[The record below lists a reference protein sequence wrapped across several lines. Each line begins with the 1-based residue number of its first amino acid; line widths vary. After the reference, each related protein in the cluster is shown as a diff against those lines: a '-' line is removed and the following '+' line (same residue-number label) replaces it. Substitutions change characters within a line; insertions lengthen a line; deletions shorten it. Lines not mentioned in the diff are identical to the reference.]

1 MLGLIRSVIFAFV
14 ERIIVDMKMIFL
26 YGPPAVGKL
35 TVAKELATITG
46 YKLFHNHLTVDLVSS
61 LYEWG
66 SPKYWEYL
74 RSIRE
79 QLLANLAKDNVDI
92 IFTYVYAAGEDE
104 EVMERMFKKV
114 EKNGGDVL
122 LVQLTTSV
130 EKLKERIVAEDRRQ
144 FKKMH
149 KTESLESWISQY
161 KLFEAYPNRQNLVV
175 DNSNMT
181 PTEVANLIVEKYK
194 LNQITN

>member
-1 MLGLIRSVIFAFV
+1 MIFTFAV
-14 ERIIVDMKMIFL
+14 RIIVDMKMIFL

-35 TVAKELATITG
+35 TVAKELAKITG

-74 RSIRE
+74 RNIRE
-79 QLLANLAKDNVDI
+79 QLLANLTKDDVGI

-114 EKNGGDVL
+114 EENGGEVL

>member
-1 MLGLIRSVIFAFV
+1 
-14 ERIIVDMKMIFL
+14 MIFL

-35 TVAKELATITG
+35 TVAKELAKITS

-114 EKNGGDVL
+114 EENGGEVL
-122 LVQLTTSV
+122 LVQLTTSI

-149 KTESLESWISQY
+149 KTESLESWINQY
-161 KLFEAYPNRQNLVV
+161 KLFEAYPNRQNLIV
-175 DNSNMT
+175 DNSEMDPN
-181 PTEVANLIVEKYK
+181 EVANLIVEKYN
-194 LNQITN
+194 LNKNTN

>member
-1 MLGLIRSVIFAFV
+1 
-14 ERIIVDMKMIFL
+14 MKMIFL

-35 TVAKELATITG
+35 TVAKELAKITS

-79 QLLANLAKDNVDI
+79 QLLANLKDNVDI

-114 EKNGGDVL
+114 EENGGEVL
-122 LVQLTTSV
+122 LVQLTTSI

-175 DNSNMT
+175 DNSELT
-181 PTEVANLIVEKYK
+181 PKEAAELIVQNYNLI
-194 LNQITN
+194 

>member
-1 MLGLIRSVIFAFV
+1 
-14 ERIIVDMKMIFL
+14 MKMIFL

-35 TVAKELATITG
+35 TVAKELAKITG

-104 EVMERMFKKV
+104 KVMERMFKKI
-114 EKNGGDVL
+114 EENGGEVL

-149 KTESLESWISQY
+149 KTDSLDSWINQY

-175 DNSNMT
+175 DNSDMT
-181 PTEVANLIVEKYK
+181 PTEVANLILKKYN
-194 LNQITN
+194 LNQTTN

>member
-1 MLGLIRSVIFAFV
+1 
-14 ERIIVDMKMIFL
+14 MKMIFL

-35 TVAKELATITG
+35 TVAKELAKITS

-74 RSIRE
+74 RNIRE

-114 EKNGGDVL
+114 EENGGEVL
-122 LVQLTTSV
+122 LVQLTTSI
-130 EKLKERIVAEDRRQ
+130 EKLKERIVADDRRQ

-149 KTESLESWISQY
+149 KTESLESWIIQY
-161 KLFEAYPNRQNLVV
+161 KLFEAYPNRQNLIV
-175 DNSNMT
+175 DNSDMT
-181 PTEVANLIVEKYK
+181 PNEVANLIVKKYN
-194 LNQITN
+194 LNQTAN

>member
-1 MLGLIRSVIFAFV
+1 
-14 ERIIVDMKMIFL
+14 MKMIFL

-35 TVAKELATITG
+35 TVAKELAKIIG

-61 LYEWG
+61 LYEWD

-74 RSIRE
+74 RFIRE

-104 EVMERMFKKV
+104 EVMERMFKKI
-114 EKNGGDVL
+114 EENGGEVL

-149 KTESLESWISQY
+149 KTESLESWICQY

-181 PTEVANLIVEKYK
+181 PTEVSNLIIDKYR
-194 LNQITN
+194 LNIMTSK

>member
-1 MLGLIRSVIFAFV
+1 
-14 ERIIVDMKMIFL
+14 MKMIFL

-35 TVAKELATITG
+35 TVAKELSELTG

-74 RSIRE
+74 QNIRE
-79 QLLANLAKDNVDI
+79 EMLVNLAKDDVNI

-114 EKNGGDVL
+114 EENGGQAL

-130 EKLKERIVAEDRRQ
+130 DKLKERIVADDRHQ
-144 FKKMH
+144 FKKMY
-149 KTESLESWISQY
+149 KTESLENWIQQY
-161 KLFEAYPNRQNLVV
+161 KMFEAYPDRDSVV
-175 DNSNMT
+175 IDNSNLSPMDT
-181 PTEVANLIVEKYK
+181 ALQIVEKYNLK
-194 LNQITN
+194 KIAS

>member
-1 MLGLIRSVIFAFV
+1 
-14 ERIIVDMKMIFL
+14 MKMIFL

-35 TVAKELATITG
+35 TVAKELAKLTG

-66 SPKYWEYL
+66 SSKYWEYL

-79 QLLANLAKDNVDI
+79 QLLANLAKDDINI
-92 IFTYVYAAGEDE
+92 IFTFVYAAGEDE

-114 EKNGGDVL
+114 EEKGGEVL
-122 LVQLTTSV
+122 LVQLKTSV

-149 KTESLESWISQY
+149 KTESLDSWLEQY
-161 KLFEAYPNRQNLVV
+161 RLFEAYPNRHNFVV
-175 DNSNMT
+175 DNSEIT
-181 PTEVANLIVEKYK
+181 PKKVAELIVQKYN
-194 LNQITN
+194 LT

>member
-1 MLGLIRSVIFAFV
+1 MIFAFV
-14 ERIIVDMKMIFL
+14 ESIIVDMKMIFL

-35 TVAKELATITG
+35 TVAKELAKITG

-104 EVMERMFKKV
+104 KVMERMFKKI
-114 EKNGGDVL
+114 EENGGEVL

-149 KTESLESWISQY
+149 KTDSLDSWINQY

-175 DNSNMT
+175 DNSDMT
-181 PTEVANLIVEKYK
+181 PTEVANLILKKYN
-194 LNQITN
+194 LNQTTN

>member
-1 MLGLIRSVIFAFV
+1 MGNFG
-14 ERIIVDMKMIFL
+14 MKMIFL

-35 TVAKELATITG
+35 TVAKELVRLTD

-74 RSIRE
+74 RNIRE
-79 QLLANLAKDNVDI
+79 QLLANLAKDQINI

-114 EKNGGDVL
+114 EENGGEVL
-122 LVQLTTSV
+122 LVQLKTSV
-130 EKLKERIVAEDRRQ
+130 EKLKKRIVADDRKQ

-149 KTESLESWISQY
+149 KTESLELWINQY
-161 KLFEAYPNRQNLVV
+161 KLFEAYPNRSNLVI
-175 DNSNMT
+175 DNSETT
-181 PTEVANLIVEKYK
+181 PIEAAKQIVKK
-194 LNQITN
+194 LNLPDIVNYSS

>member
-1 MLGLIRSVIFAFV
+1 MIFVFV

-35 TVAKELATITG
+35 TVAKELAKITG

-74 RSIRE
+74 RNIRE
-79 QLLANLAKDNVDI
+79 QLLASLAKDNVDI

-104 EVMERMFKKV
+104 EVMERMFKKI
-114 EKNGGDVL
+114 EENGGEVL

-144 FKKMH
+144 FKKMY
-149 KTESLESWISQY
+149 KTESLDSWINQY
-161 KLFEAYPNRQNLVV
+161 KLFEAYPDLHNLVV
-175 DNSNMT
+175 ENSNMS
-181 PTEVANLIVEKYK
+181 PTEVANLIVEKYQLSSVLAK
-194 LNQITN
+194 S

>member
-1 MLGLIRSVIFAFV
+1 
-14 ERIIVDMKMIFL
+14 MKMIFL

-35 TVAKELATITG
+35 TVAKELAKITS

-114 EKNGGDVL
+114 EENGGEVL
-122 LVQLTTSV
+122 LVQLTTSI

-149 KTESLESWISQY
+149 KTESLESWINQY
-161 KLFEAYPNRQNLVV
+161 KLFEAYPNRQNLIV
-175 DNSNMT
+175 DNSEMDPN
-181 PTEVANLIVEKYK
+181 EVANLIVEKYN
-194 LNQITN
+194 LNKNTN

>member
-1 MLGLIRSVIFAFV
+1 
-14 ERIIVDMKMIFL
+14 MIFL

-35 TVAKELATITG
+35 TVAKELAKITG

-114 EKNGGDVL
+114 EENGGEVL
-122 LVQLTTSV
+122 LVQLTTSI

-149 KTESLESWISQY
+149 KTESLESWINQY
-161 KLFEAYPNRQNLVV
+161 KLFEAYPNRQNLIV
-175 DNSNMT
+175 DNSEMDPN
-181 PTEVANLIVEKYK
+181 EVANLIVEKYN
-194 LNQITN
+194 LNKNTN

>member
-1 MLGLIRSVIFAFV
+1 MIYAFV

-35 TVAKELATITG
+35 TVAKELAKITS

-114 EKNGGDVL
+114 EENGGEVL
-122 LVQLTTSV
+122 LVQLTTSI

-149 KTESLESWISQY
+149 KTESLESWINQY
-161 KLFEAYPNRQNLVV
+161 KLFEAYPNRQNLIV
-175 DNSNMT
+175 DNSEMDPN
-181 PTEVANLIVEKYK
+181 EVANLIVEKYN
-194 LNQITN
+194 LNKNTN

>member
-1 MLGLIRSVIFAFV
+1 
-14 ERIIVDMKMIFL
+14 MKMIFL

-35 TVAKELATITG
+35 TVAKELSKLTG

-66 SPKYWEYL
+66 SPKYWTYL

-114 EKNGGDVL
+114 EENRGEVL

-161 KLFEAYPNRQNLVV
+161 RLFEAYPNRQNLIV
-175 DNSNMT
+175 DNSNMK
-181 PTEVANLIVEKYK
+181 PTEVANLIVTKYN

>member
-1 MLGLIRSVIFAFV
+1 VIFAFV
-14 ERIIVDMKMIFL
+14 ESIIVDMKMIFL

-35 TVAKELATITG
+35 TVAKELAKITG

-104 EVMERMFKKV
+104 KVMERMFKKI
-114 EKNGGDVL
+114 EENGGEVL

-149 KTESLESWISQY
+149 KTDSLDSWINQY

-175 DNSNMT
+175 DNSDMT
-181 PTEVANLIVEKYK
+181 PTEVANLILKKYN
-194 LNQITN
+194 LNQTTN